1 MTYFS
6 SCVTILIMI
15 MKADCTDDQLMKE
28 FGERIK
34 ANRIRSGFT
43 QEELSKQSGV
53 AKRTIERA
61 EKGESIQ
68 FLNLIKLLRALGY
81 LDSLELL
88 LPSLEKTPFEYIK
101 SPKVE
106 KRQRYRHAA
115 EKKPSYGFKWG
126 DEE

>member
-1 MTYFS
+1 MKMTLTS
-6 SCVTILIMI
+6 
-15 MKADCTDDQLMKE
+15 TDDQLLKE

-43 QEELSKQSGV
+43 QEELAKQSGV

-68 FLNLIKLLRALGY
+68 FLNVIKLLRALGH
-81 LDSLELL
+81 LDSLEVL

-101 SPKVE
+101 SPAVE
-106 KRQRYRHAA
+106 KRQRYRHVA
-115 EKKPSYGFKWG
+115 EKEPEYGFKWG
-126 DEE
+126 EDE

>member
-1 MTYFS
+1 MNMNA
-6 SCVTILIMI
+6 V
-15 MKADCTDDQLMKE
+15 CTDEQLMKE

-43 QEELSKQSGV
+43 QEELARQSGV

-68 FLNLIKLLRALGY
+68 LLNVIKLLRALGH
-81 LDSLELL
+81 LDSLEVL

-101 SPKVE
+101 SPKAK
-106 KRQRYRHAA
+106 KRQRYRHVA
-115 EKKPSYGFKWG
+115 EKKPDYGFKWG
-126 DEE
+126 EDE

>member
-1 MTYFS
+1 MT
-6 SCVTILIMI
+6 
-15 MKADCTDDQLMKE
+15 MKADCTDDQLLKE

-106 KRQRYRHAA
+106 KR
-115 EKKPSYGFKWG
+115 KKPSPQAPKPEPGVPTICAEVKR
-126 DEE
+126 